1 MLYCAQRYRK
11 FKTSLKLT
19 AVSFY
24 FLRTHNPPESEG
36 SVVILQNH
44 SLHFSI
50 GEKLLDTMLD
60 SHVVRN
66 FMFIKNPGTNMVY
79 SEH

>member
-24 FLRTHNPPESEG
+24 FLRTHNSPESEG
-36 SVVILQNH
+36 SAVTLENL
-44 SLHFSI
+44 SFSFPT
-50 GEKLLDTMLD
+50 GEKLLDKILD
-60 SHVVRN
+60 DHIVRN
-66 FMFIKNPGTNMVY
+66 FMFIKN
-79 SEH
+79 

>member
-24 FLRTHNPPESEG
+24 SLRTHNPPESEG
-36 SVVILQNH
+36 SAVMLENH
-44 SLHFSI
+44 SFPFPIS
-50 GEKLLDTMLD
+50 EKLLDKILD
-60 SHVVRN
+60 GQVVRN
-66 FMFIKNPGTNMVY
+66 LTFSKNPGSDMVC